1 VMTGVSRHMTRGR
14 IGLLKTMQRND
25 NKK

>member
-1 VMTGVSRHMTRGR
+1 MTGVSRHMTRGR